1 MHAGVP
7 VADLGEGHGESA
19 LPSPSLFLDQTK
31 GLSLGLSC
39 FVVIHVTFS
48 VAKVSGSRRVVSLV
62 WAMNSKGGERKSEI
76 WFDQLNISVINS
88 TS

>member
-1 MHAGVP
+1 MHPGVP

-48 VAKVSGSRRVVSLV
+48 VAKVIGRRVVSLV
-62 WAMNSKGGERKSEI
+62 WAINSKGGEGKSEI
-76 WFDQLNISVINS
+76 
-88 TS
+88 